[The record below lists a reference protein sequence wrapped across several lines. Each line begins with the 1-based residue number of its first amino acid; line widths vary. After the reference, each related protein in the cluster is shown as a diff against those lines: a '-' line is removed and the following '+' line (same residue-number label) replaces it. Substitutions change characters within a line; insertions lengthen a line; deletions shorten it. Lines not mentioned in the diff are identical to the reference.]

1 MASVSD
7 LYAKVLLDVPN
18 LPPLDYKVPQE
29 FDVVVG
35 DRVEVQLGARK
46 CIGLVCAI
54 SNASDVDKKKLRSI
68 RKVMKLL
75 PPMRAEWMAL
85 TRFAA
90 AYYLRSWG
98 EAAVSAI
105 PAYFRRP
112 EGKQFKTRLEK
123 MRSSLIV
130 DPSND
135 VTGRHE
141 LRPEQK
147 SAVEK
152 LSAVSG
158 FAVNVLY
165 GVTGSGKTEV
175 YMRTIDEVLRR
186 DPEAQVLLLVP
197 EINLTP
203 QLERRVRQSFPGELV
218 VSTNSNLSQG
228 ERARSWLAA
237 HEGKARVLVGTR
249 LAVFSSFKKLSL
261 IIVDEEHDLSYKAN
275 DGLKFSARDL
285 AVWRAK
291 SNNCPIVLGSATPSI
306 ETWQNV
312 RNGRYGL
319 IEMKKRAV
327 ENSELPEILLSA
339 QPKPYEGEISETA
352 VKMAE
357 DVLGEGRQVL
367 FFMNRRG
374 YAPTLTCP
382 SCGWISRCVN
392 CSTNMVYHKAEN
404 CLICHHCGDRKP
416 IPEECPSCSSVDLR
430 PNGSGT
436 QKIEEEIERVFCGR
450 RILRIDA
457 DSTSSKTKSRELFQK
472 INSTEV
478 DVFVGTQMI
487 AKGHDFKN
495 VGLVVVL
502 NTDVQLMSPL
512 TRAKE
517 RLFSTLVQVSG
528 RAGRSGRRGKVLIQT
543 DYPTELMFDALKNH
557 DYEMYADA
565 LLDERRR
572 NFSAPFVH
580 QALLTAASDEVSFA
594 LEFLEE
600 AARFGLNNAPE
611 TVRVFDP
618 VPMAV
623 LKVMGEERAQLLIE
637 GDDRKDLHDFL
648 RSLLRSLNA
657 PSSVRWSIEVDP
669 MEV

>member
-1 MASVSD
+1 MSD

-18 LPPLDYKVPQE
+18 LAPLDYKVPQE
-29 FDVVVG
+29 LDVVVG
-35 DRVEVQLGARK
+35 DRVEVQLGARR
-46 CIGLVCAI
+46 CIGLVCGI
-54 SNASDVDKKKLRSI
+54 TNASDVDKKKLRNI
-68 RKVMKLL
+68 RKVMNLI
-75 PPMRAEWMAL
+75 PPMNAEWMAL
-85 TRFAA
+85 TKFAA

-98 EAAVSAI
+98 EAAVPAI
-105 PAYFRRP
+105 PSYFRRP
-112 EGKQFKTRLEK
+112 EGKQFKIRLEK
-123 MRSSLIV
+123 MRSSLSIEV
-130 DPSND
+130 SNETA
-135 VTGRHE
+135 VRHE

-147 SAVEK
+147 IAVEK
-152 LSAVSG
+152 LSSQSG

-175 YMRTIDEVLRR
+175 YMRTIDEVLKR

-203 QLERRVRQSFPGELV
+203 QLEKRVKEFFPGELV
-218 VSTNSNLSQG
+218 VSTNSNLSHG
-228 ERARSWLAA
+228 ERARSWIAA

-275 DGLKFSARDL
+275 DGLRFSARDL
-285 AVWRAK
+285 AVWRAR

-312 RNGRYGL
+312 KNGRYSL

-327 ENSELPEILLSA
+327 ENSELPEILLTK
-339 QPKPYEGEISETA
+339 QPKPYEGELSRVA
-352 VKMAE
+352 VEMAE
-357 DVLGEGRQVL
+357 EVLEEGRQVL

-374 YAPTLTCP
+374 YAPTLSCP
-382 SCGWISRCVN
+382 SCGWFSSCVN
-392 CSTNMVYHKAEN
+392 CSTKMVYHKAEN

-416 IPEECPSCSSVDLR
+416 IPEECPVCSSVDLR
-430 PNGSGT
+430 PKGSGT
-436 QKIEEEIERVFCGR
+436 QKIEEEIERVFSGR

-457 DSTSSKTKSRELFQK
+457 DSTSSKTRSREIFQK
-472 INSTEV
+472 INSREV

-502 NTDVQLMSPL
+502 NTDAQLTSPL

-528 RAGRSGRRGKVLIQT
+528 RAGRSGRRGRVLIQT
-543 DYPTELMFDALKNH
+543 DYPSELMFEALKEH
-557 DYEMYADA
+557 DYEMFANA
-565 LLDERRR
+565 LLEERRR
-572 NFSAPFVH
+572 NFCAPFVH
-580 QALLTAASDEVSFA
+580 QALLTAASDEVSSA

-600 AARFGLNNAPE
+600 AMKFGLKNAPG

-637 GDDRKDLHDFL
+637 GDDRRDLHAFL
-648 RSLLRSLNA
+648 RSLISSVSA
-657 PSSVRWSIEVDP
+657 TSSVRWCIEVDP

>member
-1 MASVSD
+1 
-7 LYAKVLLDVPN
+7 
-18 LPPLDYKVPQE
+18 
-29 FDVVVG
+29 
-35 DRVEVQLGARK
+35 
-46 CIGLVCAI
+46 
-54 SNASDVDKKKLRSI
+54 
-68 RKVMKLL
+68 
-75 PPMRAEWMAL
+75 
-85 TRFAA
+85 
-90 AYYLRSWG
+90 
-98 EAAVSAI
+98 
-105 PAYFRRP
+105 
-112 EGKQFKTRLEK
+112 
-123 MRSSLIV
+123 
-130 DPSND
+130 
-135 VTGRHE
+135 
-141 LRPEQK
+141 
-147 SAVEK
+147 
-152 LSAVSG
+152 
-158 FAVNVLY
+158 
-165 GVTGSGKTEV
+165 
-175 YMRTIDEVLRR
+175 
-186 DPEAQVLLLVP
+186 
-197 EINLTP
+197 
-203 QLERRVRQSFPGELV
+203 
-218 VSTNSNLSQG
+218 
-228 ERARSWLAA
+228 
-237 HEGKARVLVGTR
+237 
-249 LAVFSSFKKLSL
+249 
-261 IIVDEEHDLSYKAN
+261 
-275 DGLKFSARDL
+275 
-285 AVWRAK
+285 
-291 SNNCPIVLGSATPSI
+291 
-306 ETWQNV
+306 
-312 RNGRYGL
+312 
-319 IEMKKRAV
+319 
-327 ENSELPEILLSA
+327 
-339 QPKPYEGEISETA
+339 
-352 VKMAE
+352 
-357 DVLGEGRQVL
+357 
-367 FFMNRRG
+367 
-374 YAPTLTCP
+374 
-382 SCGWISRCVN
+382 
-392 CSTNMVYHKAEN
+392 MVYHKAEN

-430 PNGSGT
+430 PKGSGT
-436 QKIEEEIERVFCGR
+436 QKIEEEIERVFCGG

-543 DYPTELMFDALKNH
+543 DYPTELMFEALKNH

-637 GDDRKDLHDFL
+637 GDDRKDLHAFL
-648 RSLLRSLNA
+648 RTLLRSLNA